1 VVIERGLLQIVAAGG
16 IGHLDGPGVRIGDD
30 TGFTPPGPAKET
42 RPMLSLDAVQTLAL
56 AGLALFLGYALCRL
70 IPVLGRYNLP
80 PPVVGGLVFALAA
93 WAAHSR
99 DTTLFTLD
107 TSLQSPLMIAFFTTI
122 GINASLWLLKISGR
136 QVLVFLLL
144 ASGFAIVQNLLGIAV
159 AMGFGLHPLFG
170 VLAGSTTLTGGPA
183 TGLAFAPLFEQAGV
197 TGAESIAVASA
208 MAGIVC
214 GGLIGGPVATILIRK
229 YGLRSTHP
237 EDHRAPPEER
247 SVDVATESQREH
259 AALKSIVVLL
269 VAMWLGAWVSK
280 WISATGVTLPA
291 YVGAMLVGA
300 AVRNIDDRTGWI
312 RLSVPT
318 TDLIGNVCLAL
329 FLAVALMNLK
339 LWELA
344 GLALPLLVNLGLQAA
359 LVSVFCLVVLR
370 AMGRDYDAAVMSGG
384 FIGFMLGTTA
394 NAMAV
399 MRTLVER
406 YGIAPRAFL
415 VAPLVGAFFIDF
427 SNALIITGFINW
439 LD

>member
-1 VVIERGLLQIVAAGG
+1 MLQ
-16 IGHLDGPGVRIGDD
+16 
-30 TGFTPPGPAKET
+30 
-42 RPMLSLDAVQTLAL
+42 LDAVQTLAL
-56 AGLALFLGYALCRL
+56 AGLALFLGYGLCRVVPFL
-70 IPVLGRYNLP
+70 ARYNLP

-93 WAAHSR
+93 WAAHGR
-99 DTTLFTLD
+99 GTTLFSLD
-107 TSLQSPLMIAFFTTI
+107 TALQGPLMVAFFTTI

-197 TGAESIAVASA
+197 AGAESIAVASA

-214 GGLIGGPVATILIRK
+214 GGLIGGPVATVLIRRHQ
-229 YGLRSTHP
+229 LRSTHP

-269 VAMWLGAWVSK
+269 VAMWLGASVSS

-318 TDLIGNVCLAL
+318 TDLVGNVCLAL
-329 FLAVALMNLK
+329 FLSVALMNLK

-344 GLALPLLVNLGLQAA
+344 GLALPLLVNLGLQAL
-359 LVSVFCLVVLR
+359 LVSVFCLLVLR

-406 YGIAPRAFL
+406 YGVAPRAFL

-427 SNALIITGFINW
+427 SNALIITGFMNW

>member
-1 VVIERGLLQIVAAGG
+1 MLQ
-16 IGHLDGPGVRIGDD
+16 
-30 TGFTPPGPAKET
+30 
-42 RPMLSLDAVQTLAL
+42 LDAVQTLAL
-56 AGLALFLGYALCRL
+56 AGLALFLGYGLCRA

-80 PPVVGGLVFALAA
+80 PPVIGGLVFALAA
-93 WAAHSR
+93 WIAHGR
-99 DTTLFTLD
+99 DATLFALDTTLQT
-107 TSLQSPLMIAFFTTI
+107 PLMIAFFTTI
-122 GINASLWLLKISGR
+122 GLNASFWLLKISGR

-144 ASGFAIVQNLLGIAV
+144 ASGFAVVQNLLGIAV
-159 AMGFGLHPLFG
+159 AAGFGLHPLFG

-197 TGAESIAVASA
+197 AGAESIAVASA

-214 GGLIGGPVATILIRK
+214 GGLIGGPVATVLIRR
-229 YGLRSTHP
+229 YGLTSSHP
-237 EDHRAPPEER
+237 QDHRAPGEER
-247 SVDVATESQREH
+247 SVDVATEAQRER
-259 AALKSIVVLL
+259 AALKSIVVIL
-269 VAMWLGAWVSK
+269 VAMWLGAWVGK

-300 AVRNIDDRTGWI
+300 LIRNIDDRTQAIG
-312 RLSVPT
+312 LSVPT

-329 FLAVALMNLK
+329 FLSVALMNLK

-359 LVSVFCLVVLR
+359 LVSLFCLVVLR
-370 AMGRDYDAAVMSGG
+370 AMGRDYDAAVMGGG

-406 YGIAPRAFL
+406 YGAAPRAFL

-427 SNALIITGFINW
+427 SNALIITGFLNF
-439 LD
+439 LR